1 MPEFDDLQELL
12 FFLTDDLDIEVE
24 MPYGEFEAVLNG
36 AAALTTL
43 AGRTVKT
50 VYAGVGD
57 ELVVR
62 GMVLFQL
69 EIDAQGA
76 LASSFNLPL
85 KHLLQHAGAG
95 PNLGHGPIRL
105 ASRAQC
111 PVPWHARQL
120 WTCSRDDPLQ
130 KIQHAVMHNASGLL
144 PRRSQSRAAI
154 DVPIREIASRAAPA
168 NAFAEFTPSSVS
180 TDSLRHEL
188 SVLRDKLRETQEETQ
203 RLRAALRHE
212 QDRNRRLQDRMLDGG
227 R

>member
-1 MPEFDDLQELL
+1 MSDFDDLQELL

-24 MPYGEFEAVLNG
+24 MPFGEFEAVQNG
-36 AAALTTL
+36 AATLTTL
-43 AGRTVKT
+43 AGRTVKA
-50 VYAGVGD
+50 VYAGVGE

-69 EIDAQGA
+69 EIDAEGA
-76 LASSFNLPL
+76 LANSFNLPL

-120 WTCSRDDPLQ
+120 WTSSGDAPLQ

-144 PRRSQSRAAI
+144 PRRSPSRATGDA
-154 DVPIREIASRAAPA
+154 PRREIVSRVSPSSAY
-168 NAFAEFTPSSVS
+168 AEFTPSSVS

-188 SVLRDKLRETQEETQ
+188 TLLRDKLREAQEEAQ

-212 QDRNRRLQDRMLDGG
+212 QDRNRRLQDRLLDGG

>member
-1 MPEFDDLQELL
+1 MSDFDDLQELL
-12 FFLTDDLDIEVE
+12 FFLTDDLEIEVE
-24 MPYGEFEAVLNG
+24 MPYGEFEAVQNG

-43 AGRTVKT
+43 AGRTVKA

-57 ELVVR
+57 ELVIR

-69 EIDAQGA
+69 EIDAKGA
-76 LASSFNLPL
+76 LATSFNLAL

-95 PNLGHGPIRL
+95 PDLGHGPIRL

-111 PVPWHARQL
+111 PVPWFARQL
-120 WTCSRDDPLQ
+120 WTSKSDDPLQ
-130 KIQHAVMHNASGLL
+130 KIQHAVMHNGSGLL
-144 PRRSQSRAAI
+144 PRRSPSRTAN
-154 DVPIREIASRAAPA
+154 DVPFKEGASRAAPSS
-168 NAFAEFTPSSVS
+168 AFAEFTPSTVS

-188 SVLRDKLRETQEETQ
+188 TVLRDKLREAQEETQ

>member
-1 MPEFDDLQELL
+1 MSDFDDLQELL
-12 FFLTDDLDIEVE
+12 FFLTDDLEIEVE
-24 MPYGEFEAVLNG
+24 MPYGEFEAVQNG
-36 AAALTTL
+36 IAALTTL
-43 AGRTVKT
+43 AGRTVKA

-69 EIDAQGA
+69 EIDALGA
-76 LASSFNLPL
+76 LATSFNLPL

-95 PNLGHGPIRL
+95 PDLGHGPIRL

-120 WTCSRDDPLQ
+120 WTSRNDEPLQ
-130 KIQHAVMHNASGLL
+130 KIQHAVMHNTCGLL
-144 PRRSQSRAAI
+144 PRRSPSRTATHAPLEEAVSRVTPSRAY
-154 DVPIREIASRAAPA
+154 
-168 NAFAEFTPSSVS
+168 AEFTPSSVS
-180 TDSLRHEL
+180 TDLLRHEL
-188 SVLRDKLRETQEETQ
+188 TVLRDKLREAQEEAQ

-212 QDRNRRLQDRMLDGG
+212 QDRNRRLQDRLLDGG